1 MGFDEYEK
9 KVEGAMRNRR
19 GQRSLKLG
27 TLHLAGIETSA
38 AVLLNRML
46 SVDTLDVLRK
56 YWPENSS

>member
-9 KVEGAMRNRR
+9 KVEAAMRNRR

-27 TLHLAGIETSA
+27 ILHLAGIETSA